1 MLHATVKETDSSFLV
16 PDTICQRFSLE
27 EIRLATQN
35 FNEALV
41 IGRGGFGM
49 VYKGNTNHGS
59 ATDVAIKRLHSL
71 SNQGAPEFQAE
82 VEMLSR
88 IRHCNLVSLI
98 GYCKEDEEMALV
110 YEYMPHG
117 TLEDH
122 LHKGGVS
129 LSWLQRLKICIG
141 AARGFYYLHT
151 GTGTQHGIIHRD
163 VKSSNILLD
172 KNFAAKISDFGLA
185 KISPTNQTCT
195 YVSTLVKGTFGYMD
209 PCYFTTGKLT
219 RKSDV
224 YSFGVLLLEVICG
237 RPAVDTSL
245 HEDQWSLANWAQ
257 DRIKQGKL
265 NHIIDS
271 RLEGQISRSCQ
282 KELARIVCRCLHNQP
297 NQRPTMAEIVSTLVV
312 IVSMQERLDSS
323 VTEGKFVDK
332 VLSFFSAKVDSQA
345 SNLGSEGESSDEPG
359 NVTYVPVPQSPDQS
373 PRNQL
378 NSSHSV
384 NLKSFTFSVIKT
396 ATRNFRPP
404 AVVGEH
410 IYSSLYKGWID
421 GQYAPARPGTGL
433 PIAVKR
439 LNHSLQG
446 HQEWLAEIKNLGLLN
461 HPNLVKL
468 YGYCLEEDHRML
480 VCEFMSG
487 GYLGKHLFKES
498 SYTRPLSWSQ
508 RIKVALDTAN
518 ALAYLHSQEAKLV
531 HHDFKS
537 SSILLDSLAKD
548 GPVDGNSHVS
558 TRVVGTNGY
567 AAPECID
574 TGDSNVTSDIYTFG
588 VVLLEIL
595 TGRRCIDKKLPP
607 DEQMLVEFAKFYLK
621 NERRVLKIIDMEI
634 NGQYSS
640 AVAIRAS
647 KLAMKCLLDEPKLR
661 PTAAELVK
669 ELEQLQVQ
677 QPV

>member
-1 MLHATVKETDSSFLV
+1 MLHETVTETDSSFLV

-27 EIRLATQN
+27 EIRSATQN

-49 VYKGNTNHGS
+49 VYKGNTNQGS
-59 ATDVAIKRLHSL
+59 ATVVAIKRLHSL

-122 LHKGGVS
+122 LHKGGVD

-141 AARGFYYLHT
+141 AARGFDYLHT

-185 KISPTNQTCT
+185 KISPTNQTRT

-237 RPAVDTSL
+237 KPAVDTSL

-282 KELARIVCRCLHNQP
+282 KDFARIVCRCLHNQP
-297 NQRPTMAEIVSTLVV
+297 NQRPTMAEIVSTLEGIV
-312 IVSMQERLDSS
+312 ILQERLNSS
-323 VTEGKFVDK
+323 GTEGKFVDK
-332 VLSFFSAKVDSQA
+332 ILSFFSVKVESHA
-345 SNLGSEGESSDEPG
+345 SNLYSEGESSDEPG
-359 NVTYVPVPQSPDQS
+359 NVTYASVPQSPQS

-433 PIAVKR
+433 PIAVKI

-446 HQEWLAEIKNLGLLN
+446 HQEWLIHINSNGYKSVNTIMEIRRLRKHGAYICSKPKSSKPCKVIWLLPRGRAQN
-461 HPNLVKL
+461 A
-468 YGYCLEEDHRML
+468 
-480 VCEFMSG
+480 
-487 GYLGKHLFKES
+487 ES
-498 SYTRPLSWSQ
+498 SYIRPLSWSQ
-508 RIKVALDTAN
+508 RLKVALDAAN
-518 ALAYLHSQEAKLV
+518 ALAYLHSQDAKVV

-537 SSILLDSLAKD
+537 SSILLDSDYNAKLCILWLAKD
-548 GPVDGNSHVS
+548 GPVDGNSRIS
-558 TRVVGTNGY
+558 TRVLGTNGY

-574 TGDSNVTSDIYTFG
+574 TG
-588 VVLLEIL
+588 
-595 TGRRCIDKKLPP
+595 RRCIDKKLPP
-607 DEQMLVEFAKFYLK
+607 GEQMLVEFAKSYLK
-621 NERRVLKIIDMEI
+621 KERRVLKIIDSEI

-640 AVAIRAS
+640 DVAIRAS
-647 KLAMKCLLDEPKLR
+647 ELAMKLPSWYDPIAQANRCR
-661 PTAAELVK
+661 RG
-669 ELEQLQVQ
+669 
-677 QPV
+677 